1 VSVSS
6 HPERYNGL
14 DQRPHLFSMPKR
26 IAIVEDEAELASLID
41 YNLSRNG
48 FEARVLSGSGGTLKT
63 LEQLRP
69 DLIVLDVMLPEVDGF
84 ELCRQIRRSPILGRT
99 PVLFVTARSD
109 EVDRVLGLEIGG
121 DDYMT
126 KPFSPRELIAR
137 VKAHLRRGE
146 MDAEPATIESA
157 PFRMDRNAR
166 RFFVAGREL
175 TLTST
180 EFNLLEFFLMHPGR
194 AYSRDQLLES
204 VWGEQCNV
212 TPRTV
217 DVHVRRL
224 REQIEEHPESPRCL
238 TTVRGFGYR
247 FEDTA

>member
-1 VSVSS
+1 
-6 HPERYNGL
+6 
-14 DQRPHLFSMPKR
+14 MPKR

-41 YNLSRNG
+41 YNLRRHG
-48 FEARVLSGSGGTLKT
+48 YQPHVLSGSKGTLKA

-69 DLIVLDVMLPEVDGF
+69 DLVLLDVMLPEADGF
-84 ELCRQIRRSPILGRT
+84 ELCRQIRHSTVLGRI
-99 PVLFVTARSD
+99 PVLFLTARAD

-137 VKAHLRRGE
+137 IKAHLRREE
-146 MDAEPATIESA
+146 MDTA
-157 PFRMDRNAR
+157 PGALEIGQFRLDAGAR
-166 RFFVAGREL
+166 RVFLSEREL

-180 EFNLLEFFLMHPGR
+180 EFNLLEFFLTHTGR
-194 AYSRDQLLES
+194 AYSREQLLEA
-204 VWGEQCNV
+204 VWGDQRFV

-224 REQIEEHPESPRCL
+224 REQIEEQPENPRYL

-247 FEDTA
+247 FEDVP

>member
-1 VSVSS
+1 MKS
-6 HPERYNGL
+6 
-14 DQRPHLFSMPKR
+14 PHCMPKR
-26 IAIVEDEAELASLID
+26 IAIVEDEAELASLIE
-41 YNLSRNG
+41 YNLTR
-48 FEARVLSGSGGTLKT
+48 SGYQTQILTGAHATFRT
-63 LEQLRP
+63 LEQSKP
-69 DLIVLDVMLPEVDGF
+69 DLVILDVMLPEMDGF
-84 ELCRQIRRSPILGRT
+84 ELCRLIRRSPVLART
-99 PVLFVTARSD
+99 PVLFLTARSD

-137 VKAHLRRGE
+137 VKAHLRREE
-146 MDAEPATIESA
+146 MDAEPGAVA
-157 PFRMDRNAR
+157 VGPFRLDRTAR
-166 RFFVAGREL
+166 RVYMGDREL

-180 EFNLLEFFLMHPGR
+180 EFNLFEFFLMHPGR

-204 VWGEQCNV
+204 VWGEQRYV

-224 REQIEEHPESPRCL
+224 REQIEEQPDNPQYL

-247 FEDTA
+247 FEEPA